1 MPRFSHGTIFAVRLP
16 FRRLAPSLLAVFL
29 LLIAQIAMAWADGQD
44 GDQLIETARTAG
56 GDVVPYVLTTSGL
69 RNAETIVILMPG
81 GHGQLDP
88 RVVDGQLVS
97 DLAGN
102 FLIRSRALFADDRTV
117 ALSTNATSDA
127 DRMGAIVADALQR
140 FPHARVFIIG
150 TSRST
155 LATMDLAVSMDGRV
169 AGFVHSSS
177 MRGIADFDTRP
188 LKSRQLIVHH
198 ANDQCRETPYD
209 AALANHERYGTPMIT
224 MTGGITKGNPCQ
236 AKAFHGYDGIEAET
250 VGRIKD
256 WIARESTPSR

>member
-1 MPRFSHGTIFAVRLP
+1 MLRFFHGTLFAARLP
-16 FRRLAPSLLAVFL
+16 FRPLARSLLAAVL
-29 LLIAQIAMAWADGQD
+29 VLIASVPVAWADGDD
-44 GDQLIETARTAG
+44 GDQLIETARTTG
-56 GDVVPYVLTTSGL
+56 GDVVPYVLTRSGL

-88 RVVDGQLVS
+88 QVVDGQLVS

-102 FLIRSRALFADDRTV
+102 FLIRSRALFADNRTV
-117 ALSTNATSDA
+117 AVSTNATSDA
-127 DRMGAIVADALQR
+127 DRMGAIVADASRR
-140 FPHARVFIIG
+140 FPQASVFIIG

-155 LATMDLAVSMDGRV
+155 LATMDLAVSMDGQV

-177 MRGIADFDTRP
+177 MQGIADFDTRP

-198 ANDQCRETPYD
+198 ANDQCRATPYD
-209 AALANHERYGTPMIT
+209 AALANHDRYGTPMIT
-224 MTGGITKGNPCQ
+224 MTGGVSRGNPCQ

-256 WIARESTPSR
+256 WIAQGDAP